1 MRARSKNVLLVTLAA
16 ALAIV
21 AACAGCGSSSAAKS
35 SQPTW
40 VKSEIYCGLEKQAG
54 GTVTQAE
61 FADFLNQ
68 VVTPAFPAGLT
79 VFDAYG
85 QMQKTDKAIVKQT
98 TKVLLLVHQK
108 TKANADAIQKVIS
121 SYRSRYGNP
130 QVMYLQS
137 PTNPQFISN

>member
-1 MRARSKNVLLVTLAA
+1 MHASSRKVLLVTLVG
-16 ALAIV
+16 ALALLV
-21 AACAGCGSSSAAKS
+21 ACAGCGSKSTAKS
-35 SQPTW
+35 AQPSW
-40 VKSEIYCGLEKQAG
+40 VRSEIYCGLDRLAG

-79 VFDAYG
+79 VLDAYG
-85 QMQKTDKAIVKQT
+85 QMQKSDKAIVKQT
-98 TKVLLLVHQK
+98 TKVLLVVHQK
-108 TKANADAIQKVIS
+108 TKANSDAIQKVIS
-121 SYRSRYGNP
+121 SYRSIYGNP

>member
-1 MRARSKNVLLVTLAA
+1 MKIFAKILVPLALAA
-16 ALAIV
+16 VLAILV
-21 AACAGCGSSSAAKS
+21 ACAGCGSKSTAKS
-35 SQPTW
+35 SQPPW
-40 VKSEIYCGLEKQAG
+40 VRSEIYCGLQKLAG
-54 GTVTQAE
+54 GTVTPAE

-108 TKANADAIQKVIS
+108 TKANADTIQKVIS

>member
-1 MRARSKNVLLVTLAA
+1 MHASSKKVLMITLGA
-16 ALAIV
+16 ALALLV
-21 AACAGCGSSSAAKS
+21 ACAGCGGKSGAKS
-35 SQPTW
+35 SQPQW
-40 VKSEIYCGLEKQAG
+40 VRSEIYLGLDRQAG

-61 FADFLNQ
+61 FADFLNK
-68 VVTPAFPAGLT
+68 VVTPSFPAGLT

-108 TKANADAIQKVIS
+108 TKSNSDAVQKVIS
-121 SYRSRYGNP
+121 SYRSSYGNP

>member
-1 MRARSKNVLLVTLAA
+1 MKIFAKILVPLALAA
-16 ALAIV
+16 VLAILV
-21 AACAGCGSSSAAKS
+21 ACAGCGAKSTAKS
-35 SQPTW
+35 SQPPW
-40 VKSEIYCGLEKQAG
+40 VRSEIYCGLQKAAG
-54 GTVTQAE
+54 GTVTPAD

-79 VFDAYG
+79 VLDSYG
-85 QMQKTDKAIVKQT
+85 QMQKTDKTIVKQT

-108 TKANADAIQKVIS
+108 TGANADAIQKVIS

-130 QVMYLQS
+130 QIMYLQS